1 MAAQLFMDD
10 PRPEMAALVD
20 DATMHEA
27 LTTLGADPM
36 TALTEEEREHLL
48 TQGFLYVPMPG
59 WWGGVDECPGFTSRH
74 LTANP
79 VPRLL
84 EGIMTPEQCEE
95 AKRRIHDQ
103 IASEN
108 PGEPFSVGSEGD
120 DALRL
125 SNVFNKQN
133 PDGLFDAPVTH
144 PRVLACM
151 RLMLGDSFKLSSLN
165 FRGANPGSGLQGLH
179 TGARSGSRLF
189 PSVSEF

>member
-1 MAAQLFMDD
+1 
-10 PRPEMAALVD
+10 
-20 DATMHEA
+20 
-27 LTTLGADPM
+27 
-36 TALTEEEREHLL
+36 
-48 TQGFLYVPMPG
+48 
-59 WWGGVDECPGFTSRH
+59 
-74 LTANP
+74 
-79 VPRLL
+79 
-84 EGIMTPEQCEE
+84 MTPEQCEE

-133 PDGLFDAPVTH
+133 PDDLFDAPVTH

-151 RLMLGDSFKLSSLN
+151 RLMLEDSVALSSLN
-165 FRGANPGSGLQGLH
+165 FRSASPGSVVHCLQ
-179 TGARSGSRLF
+179 TGARSGSSLW

>member
-1 MAAQLFMDD
+1 MAAQLFADA
-10 PRPEMAALVD
+10 PRPEMTAQVD

-27 LTTLGADPM
+27 LETLGADPM
-36 TALTEEEREHLL
+36 TVLTEEEREHLL
-48 TQGFLYVPMPG
+48 TQGFLYVPPHACLVYG
-59 WWGGVDECPGFTSRH
+59 AAISPPP
-74 LTANP
+74 L

-84 EGIMTPEQCEE
+84 EDIMTPEQCEE
-95 AKRRIHDQ
+95 AKRRIHAQ
-103 IASEN
+103 IASEEA
-108 PGEPFSVGSEGD
+108 GEPFSVGSEGE

-179 TGARSGSRLF
+179 TGARGSRLF
-189 PSVSEF
+189 AAVFFI

>member
-1 MAAQLFMDD
+1 
-10 PRPEMAALVD
+10 
-20 DATMHEA
+20 
-27 LTTLGADPM
+27 
-36 TALTEEEREHLL
+36 
-48 TQGFLYVPMPG
+48 
-59 WWGGVDECPGFTSRH
+59 
-74 LTANP
+74 
-79 VPRLL
+79 
-84 EGIMTPEQCEE
+84 MTPEQCEE

-179 TGARSGSRLF
+179 TGARTVLPLSGCLLDLKERLLLRRLGRESAGAR
-189 PSVSEF
+189 PPRARRVPAGLQLNLAVGRIHAQQRRDQSSSWLPPDGAYDRGAG

>member
-1 MAAQLFMDD
+1 MNALETGAAISPPPPF
-10 PRPEMAALVD
+10 
-20 DATMHEA
+20 
-27 LTTLGADPM
+27 
-36 TALTEEEREHLL
+36 
-48 TQGFLYVPMPG
+48 
-59 WWGGVDECPGFTSRH
+59 
-74 LTANP
+74 

-103 IASEN
+103 IASEEA
-108 PGEPFSVGSEGD
+108 GEPFSVGSEGD

-179 TGARSGSRLF
+179 TGARSGSRLCPAVF
-189 PSVSEF
+189 LI